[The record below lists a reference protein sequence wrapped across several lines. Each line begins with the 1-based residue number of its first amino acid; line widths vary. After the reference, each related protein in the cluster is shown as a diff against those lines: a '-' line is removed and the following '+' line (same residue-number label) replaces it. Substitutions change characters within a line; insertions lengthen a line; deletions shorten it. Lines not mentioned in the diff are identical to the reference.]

1 MSLRINDLAPDFTA
15 ETTQGKSWWASE
27 AMVNFVRE
35 RGEPTRMQSLE
46 WENRFQFTTTG
57 AQPYELGLLLEV
69 QRERESLA
77 GYQFRTDP
85 LLQAHWGAVQANLN
99 LLFERRVRAEASSA
113 TEFGYQW
120 QLRAHRDA
128 PLGWGVQGFGH
139 PGRWDRW
146 APRAALRTSSARC

>member
-1 MSLRINDLAPDFTA
+1 M
-15 ETTQGKSWWASE
+15 
-27 AMVNFVRE
+27 
-35 RGEPTRMQSLE
+35 
-46 WENRFQFTTTG
+46 
-57 AQPYELGLLLEV
+57 LEV

-77 GYQFRTDP
+77 GYQFRTGP

-99 LLFERRVRAEASSA
+99 LMFERRVRAEASSA

-128 PLGWGVQGFGH
+128 PLGWGVRGFGH